1 MKEKFVFNQSPTS
14 WRDLQEKV
22 KVFFNELGFN
32 ACTEN
37 ICSGARF
44 NFEADVL
51 AEKNDLFPQKIL
63 IECKHWNSKVNQDVV
78 FSLDSRMKDIGAT
91 NGIIVSKKGFQAG
104 AKDSIKNLPIQL
116 LTFDELITL
125 YESEWY
131 KQYVNKFLNET
142 KYLDSD
148 EFDNLLELDGLEIGY
163 GFYSQSQKDAFRK
176 IMSQYIYIFFI
187 RTNLLSGHCTSIENY
202 ENEGVLY
209 HFHNFSIDCVGDL
222 FRYFFGTQQ
231 MKHFYSEIQKFIT
244 ESSEGK
250 FKDNNS

>member
-1 MKEKFVFNQSPTS
+1 MKEKFVFNQSPIS
-14 WRDLQEKV
+14 WKDLQDKV
-22 KVFFNELGFN
+22 KIFFEELGFN
-32 ACTEN
+32 ACTES

-51 AEKNDLFPQKIL
+51 AERNDLFPQKIL
-63 IECKHWNSKVNQDVV
+63 IECKYWNSKVNQDVV

-91 NGIIVSKKGFQAG
+91 NGIIVSKKGFQTG
-104 AKDSIKNLPIQL
+104 AENSINKLPIQL

-148 EFDNLLELDGLEIGY
+148 EFDYLLELDGLEIGY
-163 GFYSQSQKDAFRK
+163 GFYSQSQKDAFRN
-176 IMSQYIYIFFI
+176 IMNKYYYICFI
-187 RTNLLSGHCTSIENY
+187 RSNFLNGYSTTVDNY
-202 ENEGVLY
+202 KDEDVLY
-209 HFHNFSIDCVGDL
+209 HFQNFEIECVGDL
-222 FRYFFGTQQ
+222 FRYFFQTEQ
-231 MKHFYSEIQKFIT
+231 MKLFQEEIKKFIT

-250 FKDNNS
+250 FEDIKS